1 MNNSSGL
8 SLLVALV
15 FGPLGA
21 VLGQERDFAPNQKIE
36 TFKERSPHSPL
47 AEQAKRLGWSK
58 EVLARDGADYE
69 LSEET
74 FRVYVPKKRRGRR
87 YGLLVWIAP
96 GPLGI
101 IPPWWEKSLRKRG
114 LIAVGA
120 NKGGNPRA
128 ETVRLGLALDSVHA
142 LTQRYEIDPKR
153 IYVAGFSGGSNM
165 SCLLTFHYPEI
176 FRGGIY
182 LAGALY
188 VRDVPIPDH
197 PTGRRWIGGIP
208 PPTPERLT
216 LVKERTKHVYLSG
229 VDDIPNLAQTR
240 AVQALAESD
249 GFLHT
254 TFIDVPKLGHGI
266 PKPKVFEKC
275 LRLVEKKLKTPKAPK
290 AP

>member
-1 MNNSSGL
+1 
-8 SLLVALV
+8 
-15 FGPLGA
+15 
-21 VLGQERDFAPNQKIE
+21 
-36 TFKERSPHSPL
+36 
-47 AEQAKRLGWSK
+47 
-58 EVLARDGADYE
+58 
-69 LSEET
+69 
-74 FRVYVPKKRRGRR
+74 
-87 YGLLVWIAP
+87 
-96 GPLGI
+96 
-101 IPPWWEKSLRKRG
+101 
-114 LIAVGA
+114 
-120 NKGGNPRA
+120 
-128 ETVRLGLALDSVHA
+128 
-142 LTQRYEIDPKR
+142 
-153 IYVAGFSGGSNM
+153 M

-176 FRGGIY
+176 FRGGLY